1 LTPTVSNKAKF
12 HKLGVK
18 NLPIWQPCFSAAL
31 FSVDARF
38 GRKDEKPYK
47 LIEKSDTTKQ
57 THAHER
63 TSSEHNIKKK
73 KTCKYVVPSS

>member
-1 LTPTVSNKAKF
+1 
-12 HKLGVK
+12 
-18 NLPIWQPCFSAAL
+18 
-31 FSVDARF
+31 VDARF